1 MDFMWDVCG
10 VSVWGVRGSPL
21 GRPGPLMG
29 RPWVVRG
36 SILRCMCSVHE
47 SPMGCT
53 LVAYGFFVGR
63 PWGVRGSQSVGALEF
78 PMGHLLIIR
87 GAPMGRPWVTQG
99 SLLGRP

>member
-1 MDFMWDVCG
+1 
-10 VSVWGVRGSPL
+10 
-21 GRPGPLMG
+21 
-29 RPWVVRG
+29 
-36 SILRCMCSVHE
+36 
-47 SPMGCT
+47 MGCT